1 MSCWESVSPKALSHP
16 EIHLGMLKNSSHV
29 SKQRLCSQP
38 DKYLGSV
45 ILKLDDMVKDS
56 LGGPPLSI
64 RDGGEKVAKEIY
76 LYSMSVNRILMPGWE
91 LGTESYSKGYH
102 HYPISF
108 MKRWRQWG

>member
-1 MSCWESVSPKALSHP
+1 MSPKALSHP
-16 EIHLGMLKNSSHV
+16 EIHLGMLKYSSHV

-56 LGGPPLSI
+56 LGRPPLSI
-64 RDGGEKVAKEIY
+64 RDGGEKVTKEIY
-76 LYSMSVNRILMPGWE
+76 LYSMSVNRILME

-102 HYPISF
+102 HCPISF
-108 MKRWRQWG
+108 TKRWRQWG